1 MLAELGLGE
10 ILAVVGG
17 LVGLAGFGL
26 GLWQFAEAQK
36 WRKAELASQLLARLR
51 TEAELDTCLRALDWS
66 TRFLPV
72 PESYRY
78 EFPDTKFEHNWDE
91 LAIAMKHETEVG
103 SGRFTPG
110 QALYRDLFDRFFTY
124 LESIE
129 HAISIGL
136 IEKEH
141 VESLRYWLET
151 VAKPRFAP
159 EPVFDV
165 FLQRYDYDGVIL
177 LMKRFGITLKTATP
191 SA

>member
-36 WRKAELASQLLARLR
+36 WRKAELASQLLARMR

-66 TRFLPV
+66 SRLLPV

-78 EFPDTKFEHNWDE
+78 EFPDAKFEHNWDE
-91 LAIAMKHETEVG
+91 LTIAMRHETEVG
-103 SGRFTPG
+103 SGRFTRV
-110 QALYRDLFDRFFTY
+110 QALYRDLFDRYFTY

-141 VESLRYWLET
+141 VESLRYWLEA
-151 VAKPRFAP
+151 VAKPRFSSQ
-159 EPVFDV
+159 PVFDV
-165 FLQRYDYDGVIL
+165 FLQRYEYDGVIS
-177 LMKRFGITLKTATP
+177 LMKRFKIALQSATP
-191 SA
+191 AA